1 MKKKILIRAAAAAGI
16 LAAAV
21 LAVRILG
28 GSRSER
34 QMDTS
39 AVVKTQ
45 TVENGSLSSDTTY
58 VGTISAEGTA
68 RVVARVSGM
77 VTGIHVSV
85 GDMVEA
91 GQLLCDLDDESA
103 RLSLETAKQNY
114 EAVLAGYGGSSLSL
128 VQGQLQLAQSNYER
142 QRILYDGG
150 GISRVEFEEAGQSLR
165 SAQATWES
173 AQANVRTA
181 QGNVESAEYQYSLYH
196 MTAPVAGVVEAVNV
210 TGNNFFSS
218 GSTAFVI
225 SNAENKTVTFYVTD
239 DVRNALPHGQAVTV
253 GSQGEEYEGT
263 ISEISGVVD
272 VNVGLFQIKALLK
285 NAGNLPDGLAV
296 DVTTATHRAEH
307 LPVIPNDAL
316 YFENGVSYVY
326 VAEEGTAVRRDVEL
340 ALYTEEEAALASGI
354 EAGDELII
362 SWSTALKDGAQI
374 RIAQETEE

>member
-1 MKKKILIRAAAAAGI
+1 MKKNILIRAAAAAGI

-21 LAVRILG
+21 LAGRMLG
-28 GSRSER
+28 GGRAEQ

-39 AVVKTQ
+39 AVVRTQ
-45 TVENGSLSSDTTY
+45 TVENGSLSSDSTY

-68 RVVARVSGM
+68 RVVAMASGM

-128 VQGQLQLAQSNYER
+128 VQGQLQMAQRNYER
-142 QRILYDGG
+142 QNILYDSGD
-150 GISRVEFEEAGQSLR
+150 ISRVEFEEAGQSLK
-165 SAQATWES
+165 SAQAAWES
-173 AQANVRTA
+173 AQASVRTA
-181 QGNVESAEYQYSLYH
+181 QGNVEAAEYQYSLYH

-239 DVRNALPHGQAVTV
+239 DVRNALVSGQEVRV
-253 GSQGEEYEGT
+253 SSQGVDYEGT
-263 ISEISGVVD
+263 IREISGVVD
-272 VNVGLFQIKALLK
+272 ADVGLFQIKALLK
-285 NAGNLPDGLAV
+285 NAGGLPDGLAV

-362 SWSTALKDGAQI
+362 SWSTALKDGALI